1 MTENRKQFE
10 LAILNQFFKN
20 RYAFMTEGRNEWFE
34 VGLKSNQGNVYK
46 ITISI
51 PLNYPYELPET
62 AITFPTELR
71 GFKRSKIKSF
81 CHEMHTLS
89 CLKSSLGLCLF
100 HPSQW
105 HPNQSIYK
113 VIVKTKLWI
122 EAYENHVKTGQN
134 INTYLKC

>member
-1 MTENRKQFE
+1 MNLNRKQFE

-89 CLKSSLGLCLF
+89 CSKSSLGLCLF

-105 HPNQSIYK
+105 HPINRFTRLSSKLNCGLKLTKTILKQ
-113 VIVKTKLWI
+113 VKTSI
-122 EAYENHVKTGQN
+122 H
-134 INTYLKC
+134 I